1 MQEIERA
8 VGFQEGPET
17 HRRERPRARLNDV
30 LHLQRHDLSVQAVQ
44 PLTDRRASSISD
56 AQHTSVLISVD
67 FLAACAALPIALILL
82 AGLSTVPAN
91 SLNLFRWN
99 LAHDAIFPVGVVAA
113 LALTGS
119 YRATRRAVGASTFKE
134 LQDLLVALGGGC
146 VLTIALGIFLHATTK
161 MEEPR
166 ATQLI
171 CAVIVAVVLITI
183 GRSVVRHMLR
193 SLTVNR
199 ILVVGS
205 GALVDRIDTYL
216 GLDKGATLVGR
227 VVDSHAPEEGALGTV
242 QDLPRLCEELS
253 IQRIIVAYPDRMAEE
268 SIATYR
274 QLQDRVHIALVPRY
288 FELVSWRS
296 HLTDLSGLP
305 LIQVARPDLSRW
317 DRFLK
322 RAFDITVSL
331 VSLIVLSPVWIAI
344 VCAVRLTSPGPA
356 LFKQIRLGRYQ
367 RPFTIFKFRT
377 MQSADGRAVTGSSNG
392 NGNGNPNGNRSGNST
407 NGMAAE
413 TALLHAPL
421 FDLRHK
427 LDDSDRI
434 TRVGGFL
441 RKTGLDEVPQ
451 LLNVLRGD
459 MSIVGPRPFVP
470 DESELQGWAARRFE
484 VRPGITGLWQVS
496 GRNQLSLEDLQ
507 QLDYLYVA
515 SWSFWW
521 DLKIVFDTPRTMAHG
536 IGAY

>member
-1 MQEIERA
+1 
-8 VGFQEGPET
+8 
-17 HRRERPRARLNDV
+17 
-30 LHLQRHDLSVQAVQ
+30 
-44 PLTDRRASSISD
+44 
-56 AQHTSVLISVD
+56 
-67 FLAACAALPIALILL
+67 LPIALVLL

-91 SLNLFRWN
+91 SLNLFSWN

-119 YRATRRAVGASTFKE
+119 YRATRRAVGPSTFKE
-134 LQDLLVALGGGC
+134 LQDLLVAIGGGC

-171 CAVIVAVVLITI
+171 CAVIVAVVLVII
-183 GRSVVRHMLR
+183 GRSIVRHMLR

-199 ILVVGS
+199 IVVVGS
-205 GALVDRIDTYL
+205 GALVDRISTYL

-227 VVDSHAPEEGALGTV
+227 VVDSHVPEEGALGTV

-317 DRFLK
+317 DRFMK

-331 VSLIVLSPVWIAI
+331 VSIILLSPVWLAI

-356 LFKQIRLGRYQ
+356 LFKQVRLGRYQ
-367 RPFTIFKFRT
+367 SPFTIFKFRT
-377 MQSADGRAVTGSSNG
+377 MKSAEGRPVAGSSNG
-392 NGNGNPNGNRSGNST
+392 GSNGNGCSSST
-407 NGMAAE
+407 NGVAGEAN
-413 TALLHAPL
+413 LLHAPL

-441 RKTGLDEVPQ
+441 RKTGFDELPQ